1 MQRRRELIVTNL
13 LSLFV
18 LLIALLAGW
27 WDAAAFGLAVLVVM
41 DLMVLIRER
50 WARHKKDGEQ

>member
-1 MQRRRELIVTNL
+1 MKRRRALMITNL
-13 LSLFV
+13 AALLV

-27 WDAAAFGLAVLVVM
+27 REAAGFGLVVLLVL

-50 WARHKKDGEQ
+50 PSMSKDEPEK